1 MHFDRT
7 IDWQPDADGVFRG
20 EVDDSWSQGRSIFGG
35 VVSAGALRALKTLA
49 VDRDLVELH
58 TRYVAPLAPGP
69 VHAEIA
75 VLREGRSLTQVEA
88 RIAGSD
94 GLAAIVSGSLGVRR
108 TSVIE
113 VAGDRRPDSL
123 PDPEGLTPLPY
134 IPEVT
139 PAFLQHCE
147 MRWTEGGAPFTG
159 QTEPSIGGWV
169 RIPGTTRSGE
179 EVAVALLDVFPT
191 PVLPMLDRP
200 APASTLAWSA
210 WIHDVPD
217 TGEGFWWY
225 RERAHAAAHGIAVSV
240 GYLYAPDGR
249 LAATKGQSAA
259 VYG

>member
-1 MHFDRT
+1 MHFDST
-7 IDWQPDADGVFRG
+7 IDWKPDADGGFRG
-20 EVDDSWSQGRSIFGG
+20 EVDDSWGQGRSIFGG
-35 VVSAGALRALKTLA
+35 VISAGAARALATLA
-49 VDRDLVELH
+49 PDRSLVELH

-69 VHAEIA
+69 VHARVS
-75 VLREGRSLTQVEA
+75 VLREGKSLTQVEA
-88 RIAGSD
+88 RLSGSD

-108 TSVIE
+108 SSAIE
-113 VAGDRRPDSL
+113 VGGDRRPDDL
-123 PDPEGLTPLPY
+123 PDPEDRMALPY

-147 MRWTEGGAPFTG
+147 MRWTTGGGPFTG
-159 QTEPSIGGWV
+159 QSDPSIGGWC
-169 RIPGTTRSGE
+169 RIPGTTRSGT
-179 EVAVALLDVFPT
+179 EVAVALLDAFPT
-191 PVLPMLDRP
+191 PVLPMLERP
-200 APASTLAWSA
+200 APASTIAWSA
-210 WIHDVPD
+210 WLHDVPE